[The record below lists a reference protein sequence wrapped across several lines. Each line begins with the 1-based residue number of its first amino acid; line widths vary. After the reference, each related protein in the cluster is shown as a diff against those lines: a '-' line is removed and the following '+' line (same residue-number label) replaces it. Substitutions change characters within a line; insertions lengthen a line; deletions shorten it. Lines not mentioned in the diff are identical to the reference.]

1 MEQIMQILTENNIG
15 YLATVEDGNP
25 RVRPFGFGFEEDG
38 KYFFCTN
45 NLKDVYTQLK
55 KAPYVEYSVT
65 SKSMVTVRIR
75 GKIEFTKDI
84 TAKEKMIDASG
95 IVKSKY
101 KTATNP
107 ILEVFYVQPEQ
118 IIVSTLDGKPSK
130 VYKL

>member
-45 NLKDVYTQLK
+45 NIKDVYTQLK
-55 KAPYVEYSVT
+55 KVPYVEYSVT

-84 TAKEKMIDASG
+84 NAKEKMIDASG

-107 ILEVFYVQPEQ
+107 IFEVFYVQPEQ
-118 IIVSTLDGKPSK
+118 IIVSTLDGKPSR
-130 VYKL
+130 VYKF